1 MLRRPSAERFQPQE
15 DRNAEREAEDI
26 ESLRADRRLRR
37 VEPGGAHD
45 DRVERTGHRA
55 AVFAERS
62 ADGMDGKADAREL
75 APGEEYEKSR
85 RKNAGRTL
93 GFIYD
98 EAKTASV
105 IPSDSS
111 GISRFAVCVMRSAV
125 P

>member
-45 DRVERTGHRA
+45 DRVERTGHQAEDEPDHRA

-62 ADGMDGKADAREL
+62 ADGL
-75 APGEEYEKSR
+75 S
-85 RKNAGRTL
+85 L
-93 GFIYD
+93 IH
-98 EAKTASV
+98 
-105 IPSDSS
+105 I
-111 GISRFAVCVMRSAV
+111 
-125 P
+125 